1 MVARTRPDIVKKYE
15 GLLGEEKTGLVSD
28 YIFHCNGHT
37 PAGET
42 AFHRL
47 MSGFG
52 WANSPLLP
60 RLDKLDPAG
69 ERHGC
74 ITCQKFLKSPTI
86 ENMLNRPPPPFKQL
100 LEKEKSFSSTKEA
113 FLCLLSRDLKCFWP

>member
-69 ERHGC
+69 EILTGRWMYILPNAPKQVKLFWRILGD
-74 ITCQKFLKSPTI
+74 IR
-86 ENMLNRPPPPFKQL
+86 EN
-100 LEKEKSFSSTKEA
+100 
-113 FLCLLSRDLKCFWP
+113 